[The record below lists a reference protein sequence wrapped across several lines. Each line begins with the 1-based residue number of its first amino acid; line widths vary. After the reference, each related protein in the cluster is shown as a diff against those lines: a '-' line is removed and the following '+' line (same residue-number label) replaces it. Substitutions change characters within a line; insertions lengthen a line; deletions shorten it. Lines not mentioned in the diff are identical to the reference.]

1 MSSFE
6 PESIARAAT
15 RLPSHLFTSLYQFYR
30 GHEKAGHLRGHA
42 CAYVFVCVHVCT
54 YGCMDV
60 CVHVCACVYVGV
72 CVSVYM

>member
-30 GHEKAGHLRGHA
+30 GHEKAGHLRGH
-42 CAYVFVCVHVCT
+42 
-54 YGCMDV
+54 
-60 CVHVCACVYVGV
+60 VHVCARVRICTYLSACMCVRMDVWMCV
-72 CVSVYM
+72 CMCVHVYM